1 MITLIVFDANTW
13 IRFARNKGIY
23 PLFVRMELFDLAP
36 VVNSYMLSEIF
47 RVLVRNKWMAETQSL
62 KVIDFIK
69 SIAVMKTEQ
78 AVYRISP
85 DPKDNYLFDLAI
97 QTNAAYIISDDSALL
112 GFKMQPIKVLSSNW
126 FLKHFPV

>member
-1 MITLIVFDANTW
+1 MTTLIVLDANTW
-13 IRFARNKGIY
+13 IRFARNKGIE
-23 PLFVRMELFDLAP
+23 PLFARIEAYDLMP
-36 VVNSYMLSEIF
+36 VVNSYMLTEIF
-47 RVLVRNKWMAETQSL
+47 KVLVRNEWMTEAQSL

-69 SIAVMKTEQ
+69 SIVVIKTEQ

-112 GFKMQPIKVLSSNW
+112 I
-126 FLKHFPV
+126 LKCNP

>member
-1 MITLIVFDANTW
+1 MTTLIVLDANTW
-13 IRFARNKGIY
+13 IRFARNKGIV
-23 PLFVRMELFDLAP
+23 PLLARIEAYDLMP
-36 VVNSYMLSEIF
+36 VVNSYMLTEIF
-47 RVLVRNKWMAETQSL
+47 KVLVRNEWMTEIQSL

-69 SIAVMKTEQ
+69 SIVVIKTEQ

-112 GFKMQPIKVLSSNW
+112 NFKMQPVKVFSSNW

>member
-1 MITLIVFDANTW
+1 MTTLIVLDANTW
-13 IRFARNKGIY
+13 IRFARNKGIV
-23 PLFVRMELFDLAP
+23 PLFARIEAYDLMP
-36 VVNSYMLSEIF
+36 VVNSYMLTEIF
-47 RVLVRNKWMAETQSL
+47 KVLVRNEWMTEIQSL

-69 SIAVMKTEQ
+69 SIVVIKTEQ

-112 GFKMQPIKVLSSNW
+112 NFKMQPVKVFSSNW